1 MGVNQGDI
9 AYQAYQIINAIH
21 DQATGESTLAPLNHD
36 QFVSVAQK
44 VLAAG
49 YDKVMNAITTVVGRT
64 IIAVRPYDRKFAD
77 LEATADRW
85 GGWVRKLS
93 FGDIEVE
100 EDAGYVLV
108 DGTSVDP
115 FEIQKVPTLE
125 LDFLGSDSWQMKH
138 SVMKDQLNACFQD
151 EASLVSFVQSI
162 ATHISNMREQRLE
175 NMARQTLVA
184 LMLARSAAES
194 DVPESVVH
202 LVTDYNTFIGSPSPA
217 LTLADLM
224 APDKI
229 RGFYQYV
236 IGRIAGLS
244 RMMTE
249 RSQMFQN
256 KITGYKINRHT
267 PREDQRLY
275 LAADVMET
283 IATQVDANTF
293 NEEFLKLPA
302 HEEVSFWQAIDTP
315 YSIEGV
321 PPVLNADGTLGTG
334 SSTTETAVL
343 GILMDRD
350 AAGYNVYFDEVEPA
364 IYNPRGR
371 YFNFFHAVRAQYQ
384 VDLSEKSILLLL
396 D

>member
-1 MGVNQGDI
+1 MGVNQGDV

-21 DQATGESTLAPLNHD
+21 DQATGTSNVAPLNHD

-85 GGWVRKLS
+85 GGWVRKMS
-93 FGDIEVE
+93 YGDIEVE

-108 DGTSVDP
+108 DGTTVDP
-115 FEIQKVPTLE
+115 FEIQKVPVLE
-125 LDFLGSDSWQMKH
+125 LDYLGADAWQLKH
-138 SVMKDQLNACFQD
+138 TVLKDQLNSGFQD
-151 EASLVSFVQSI
+151 EASLMSFIQGI
-162 ATHISNMREQRLE
+162 ATHIVNLREQRLE
-175 NMARQTLVA
+175 NFARQTLVA
-184 LMLARSAAES
+184 LMLARSASES
-194 DVPESVVH
+194 DVPEGVCH
-202 LVTDYNTFIGSPSPA
+202 LVTEYNTKINASPA

-229 RGFYQYV
+229 RGFFQFV

-249 RSQMFQN
+249 RSELFQN

-275 LAADVMET
+275 MAAEVMET
-283 IATQVDANTF
+283 IATQVDANTY

-302 HEEVSFWQAIDTP
+302 HEEVSFWQAIQDP
-315 YSIEGV
+315 LEIQGV

-350 AAGYNVYFDEVEPA
+350 AAGYNVYFDEVEPS

-371 YFNFFHAVRAQYQ
+371 YFNFFHAVRVQSQ

>member
-1 MGVNQGDI
+1 MGVNQGDV
-9 AYQAYQIINAIH
+9 AFQAYQIINAIH
-21 DQATGESTLAPLNHD
+21 DQATGETTLAPINHD

-44 VLAAG
+44 TLAAG
-49 YDKVMNAITTVVGRT
+49 YDKVMNSISTVLGRT
-64 IIAVRPYDRKFAD
+64 IIAVRPYNRKFAD

-93 FGDIEVE
+93 YGDIEVE
-100 EDAGYVLV
+100 EDKGYALV
-108 DGTSVDP
+108 DGTSIDP

-125 LDFLGSDSWQMKH
+125 LDYLGAADWQIKH
-138 SVMKDQLNACFQD
+138 TVLKDQLNASFQD
-151 EASLVSFVQSI
+151 ERSFMDFISGI
-162 ATHISNMREQRLE
+162 ATHMNNLREQRLE
-175 NMARQTLVA
+175 NFARQTLVA
-184 LMLARSAAES
+184 LMLARSASES
-194 DVPESVVH
+194 DVPEGVVH
-202 LVTDYNTFIGSPSPA
+202 LVTDYNTVLGSPSPA

-244 RMMTE
+244 RMMEE
-249 RSQMFQN
+249 RSQLYQN

-267 PREDQRLY
+267 PRADQRLY
-275 LAADVMET
+275 LAAEVMET

-315 YSIEGV
+315 LSISGT

-334 SSTTETAVL
+334 SATAETAVL
-343 GILMDRD
+343 GILLDRD
-350 AAGYNVYFDEVEPA
+350 AAGYNVYLDEMEPA
-364 IYNPRGR
+364 IYNNRGR
-371 YFNFFHAVRAQYQ
+371 YWNFFHTVRAMSQ